1 MRIALFCCLLF
12 MLNHTLEAQL
22 RRYAFEHPQMG
33 TTFRIVLYASD
44 SAKAAE
50 AAQAAFDRIDMLNRI
65 MSDYDPES
73 ELNAVSATAGKD
85 HWISISEDLW
95 RVMTVSSEISQQTK
109 GAFDITVGP
118 MVQLWRRSRRKKQLP
133 SEEALTAAKV
143 AVGYTFLSFNPENK
157 RVKLTR
163 EDMRLDLGGIAKGY
177 ATDEALEVLSQ
188 KGITCVL
195 VDGGGDIAVGD
206 PPPGQE
212 GWNIGIEVLGHD
224 QKLTNRT
231 LYLSNCAV
239 ATSGDAYRYVELG
252 GVRYSHIIDPDTG
265 LGLTERRKVTIIS
278 PSGMM
283 ADAYAS
289 AVSAMG
295 VDDGIA
301 FINQKKKTAAL
312 ILENKREQIHQF
324 TTGNFWSYIESP

>member
-1 MRIALFCCLLF
+1 MRLAFFCCLLF
-12 MLNHTLEAQL
+12 ILNHTLQAQL
-22 RRYAFEHPQMG
+22 QRYAFKHPQMG
-33 TTFRIVLYASD
+33 TTFKIVLYASD
-44 SAKAAE
+44 SAKATE
-50 AAQAAFDRIDMLNRI
+50 AAQAAFDRIDTLNHI

-85 HWISISEDLW
+85 QWVPVSEDLW
-95 RVMTVSSEISQQTK
+95 RVMTVSREISEQTN
-109 GAFDITVGP
+109 GVFDITVGP

-133 SEEALTAAKV
+133 SEEALAEAKA
-143 AVGYTFLSFNPENK
+143 AVGYTFLSFDPENE
-157 RVKLTR
+157 RVKLDR
-163 EDMRLDLGGIAKGY
+163 ENMRLDLGGIAKGY

-188 KGITCVL
+188 KGITRAL

-212 GWNIGIEVLGHD
+212 GWSIGIEVLGHD

-231 LYLSNCAV
+231 LYLANCAV
-239 ATSGDAYRYVELG
+239 ATSGDTYRYVELD

-265 LGLTERRKVTIIS
+265 LGLTVRRKVTIIS

-289 AVSAMG
+289 AVSVMG
-295 VDDGIA
+295 ADEGIE
-301 FINQKKKTAAL
+301 FIQTKQETAAL
-312 ILENKREQIHQF
+312 ILENKKEQIHQF
-324 TTGNFWSYIESP
+324 ITNNFGSYFESP